1 MRLWWIGAGLLTIA
15 IQAKS
20 QEYLSPPPADPSPIT
35 DHLAF
40 RAIWFEGK
48 VGTNARFDPSQTT
61 PGTYFSAEQTLGLTD
76 RADQFRAE
84 LVFRLEDRDRLRVN
98 WLDLR
103 RSGDT
108 IVTENI
114 QYGTETFLSGEEV
127 KSELDYREMDVTDT
141 YSFLRY
147 RRFELGAGL
156 GVQLIE
162 AEADAEVPNTSRY
175 ANFSAEVPFVTPAID
190 TTYLIAKHWSLN
202 ARAQYLHATISSTS
216 ALYEDY
222 HGDLQYRW
230 KPNLAIGLGF
240 EYQEISL
247 DLERNNPAGLI
258 RLKLDGPE
266 VSLRA
271 SF

>member
-1 MRLWWIGAGLLTIA
+1 MRSWWIGAVLLTIGV
-15 IQAKS
+15 QAKS

-48 VGTNARFDPSQTT
+48 VNTDARFDPSPTT
-61 PGTYFSAEQTLGLTD
+61 PGTSFNAEQTLGLTD

-84 LVFRLEDRDRLRVN
+84 LMFRLEDRNRLRVN

-108 IVTENI
+108 IATENI
-114 QYGTETFLSGEEV
+114 QYATETFLVGEEV
-127 KSELDYREMDVTDT
+127 KSELDYREMDLTYT

-147 RRFELGAGL
+147 KRFELGAGL
-156 GVQLIE
+156 GVQLVE
-162 AEADAEVPNTSRY
+162 AEADAEVPNTPKF
-175 ANFSAEVPFVTPAID
+175 ANFSGAVPFATPAID

-202 ARAQYLHATISSTS
+202 ARAQYLHLTISSTS
-216 ALYEDY
+216 ALYEDF
-222 HGDLQYRW
+222 HSDLQYRW

-247 DLERNNPAGLI
+247 DLEKNNPAGLI

>member
-1 MRLWWIGAGLLTIA
+1 MRFRWFGTVLLIIA
-15 IQAKS
+15 VQAKS

-40 RAIWFEGK
+40 RAIYFFGK
-48 VGTNARFDPSQTT
+48 VSTTARFDPTPT
-61 PGTYFSAEQTLGLTD
+61 IPGTTFSAEQTLGLTD

-84 LVFRLEDRDRLRVN
+84 LVFRLEDRNRLRVN

-103 RSGDT
+103 RTGDT
-108 IVTENI
+108 IATQNI
-114 QYGTETFLSGEEV
+114 QYATETFLVGEEV
-127 KSELDYREMDVTDT
+127 KSELDYREMDVTYT

-147 RRFELGAGL
+147 KRFELGAGL
-156 GVQLIE
+156 GAQFIE
-162 AEADAEVPNTSRY
+162 AEADAAVPNTPKF
-175 ANFSAEVPFVTPAID
+175 ANFSGAVPFATPAID
-190 TTYLIAKHWSLN
+190 STYLIARHWSLN
-202 ARAQYLHATISSTS
+202 ARAQYLHVTVGTTA
-216 ALYEDY
+216 ALYEDF

-247 DLERNNPAGLI
+247 DLEKSNPAGLI